1 MGGCGHQF
9 TVVHR
14 PNIQYHLCLS
24 GSNLINSRQDSWALK
39 MFSLENI
46 ILLQEGPDHAAGLIC
61 HVGGKF

>member
-46 ILLQEGPDHAAGLIC
+46 ILL
-61 HVGGKF
+61 